1 MVKAAIVMHSSRI
14 RDVIT
19 RIEHS
24 LQVSCLASPTVLL
37 GMQLLCKLE
46 DLEPFE
52 KCYAAKAADHA
63 VAPDPKRIQCFLN
76 TQALLSYATRHRCA
90 SYH

>member
-1 MVKAAIVMHSSRI
+1 MVKAAIVAHSSRV

-24 LQVSCLASPTVLL
+24 LQVSCLASPTILL
-37 GMQLLCKLE
+37 GMQLRCKFE

-63 VAPDPKRIQCFLN
+63 VAPDPKRIQCFFN
-76 TQALLSYATRHRCA
+76 TQTLLAYATRHHRA
-90 SYH
+90 RY